1 MIERG
6 RVVQIISGKYSVKVG
21 KTTRILTARGKLK
34 RGGATIAVGDE
45 VEFDGEVIE
54 KVLPRKNY
62 LSRPSVANVDIAV
75 IVAAPLPETDL
86 YLVDKFISC
95 CFLAGVKCVIAVN
108 KSDES
113 TSPLSLI
120 YENYSSVVE
129 KIFSISAKTKEGLGN
144 FVSFL
149 KGKTAVFSGQ
159 SAVGKTSI
167 LNAVTGENNLV
178 GELSEKTKK
187 GKQTTTSSLLY
198 EYGEVTIIDTPGFSA
213 LDLSLPK
220 EILAST
226 YPDFIKYA
234 YDCRFGDC
242 KHIDEP
248 DCAVKA
254 AVEEGKIS
262 KDRYIRYKKI
272 YGNSKEVK
280 NYARKN

>member
-1 MIERG
+1 MIEKG
-6 RVVQIISGKYSVKVG
+6 RVVQIISGKFSVKVG

-54 KVLPRKNY
+54 IVLPRKNY

-167 LNAVTGENNLV
+167 L
-178 GELSEKTKK
+178 
-187 GKQTTTSSLLY
+187 
-198 EYGEVTIIDTPGFSA
+198 
-213 LDLSLPK
+213 
-220 EILAST
+220 
-226 YPDFIKYA
+226 
-234 YDCRFGDC
+234 
-242 KHIDEP
+242 
-248 DCAVKA
+248 
-254 AVEEGKIS
+254 
-262 KDRYIRYKKI
+262 
-272 YGNSKEVK
+272 
-280 NYARKN
+280 